1 MFNSWTNKDYLN
13 QTQVQRYHI
22 IFLSDPWIE
31 RYPSTKIKCVQG
43 HGWTRTRVRS
53 GVCRTLPT
61 VRKAVTAIS
70 KIHQRS
76 GMSDKCRNCGTHE
89 HKIFEK
95 FGHGR
100 IFVVSKLLCFEVR
113 KVEMFG
119 LFEYLINPPKVE
131 MPRMVKASPILFH
144 FKFHSRSPCFYL
156 EYISFL
162 DWKKFLLSILLS
174 RSKIRLNLF
183 RIHLFTYF
191 RCRFREKSH
200 SELLQN
206 ALELVKMKDLSSF

>member
-1 MFNSWTNKDYLN
+1 MNRTI
-13 QTQVQRYHI
+13 T
-22 IFLSDPWIE
+22 
-31 RYPSTKIKCVQG
+31 STKIKCVQG

-61 VRKAVTAIS
+61 VRRAVTAIS
-70 KIHQRS
+70 KINQRS

-162 DWKKFLLSILLS
+162 G
-174 RSKIRLNLF
+174 
-183 RIHLFTYF
+183 
-191 RCRFREKSH
+191 
-200 SELLQN
+200 
-206 ALELVKMKDLSSF
+206 